1 MMAYIGKIHVKID
14 NVDYLAK
21 ITDDGMAVL
30 PNGDEKK
37 LTDEQSAT
45 VKEKLE
51 EVKQALASTEPLTM
65 PPKDEEKE
73 SPTVEAAEEK
83 EPEAPVESEKPA
95 EPAAQPEHK
104 MLASEIP
111 GKYEAEN
118 FKKQKKEKG
127 KASTVVAIIFA
138 ILFVAETAAVGVGYA
153 MGYVDVNIPGIT
165 SSANGGYIETSGG
178 EVTNIQPAQ

>member
-14 NVDYLAK
+14 GTDYLAK
-21 ITDDGMAVL
+21 ITDDGIAVL
-30 PNGDEKK
+30 PNGNEKK
-37 LTDEQSAT
+37 LTDEQFAT

-51 EVKQALASTEPLTM
+51 EAKQTLAGTEPLTM
-65 PPKDEEKE
+65 PPKDEKKE
-73 SPTVEAAEEK
+73 SPTTEAAEDAAPDVPI
-83 EPEAPVESEKPA
+83 EPEKPTEPVS
-95 EPAAQPEHK
+95 QPEQK
-104 MLASEIP
+104 MLASEIS

-138 ILFVAETAAVGVGYA
+138 ILFIAETAAVGVGYA

-165 SSANGGYIETSGG
+165 SSANGGYIETNGG

>member
-1 MMAYIGKIHVKID
+1 MMAYIGKIHIKID
-14 NVDYLAK
+14 DTDYLAK
-21 ITDDGMAVL
+21 ITDDGIAVL

-37 LTDEQSAT
+37 LTDEQFAT

-51 EVKQALASTEPLTM
+51 EAKQALASTDPLTM
-65 PPKDEEKE
+65 PPKDETKE
-73 SPTVEAAEEK
+73 SPDAEAAEEN
-83 EPEAPVESEKPA
+83 EPATPVEPDKPA
-95 EPAAQPEHK
+95 EPVVQPEHK
-104 MLASEIP
+104 MLVSEIS

-118 FKKQKKEKG
+118 YKKQKKEKG

-138 ILFVAETAAVGVGYA
+138 ILFIAETAAVGVGYA

-165 SSANGGYIETSGG
+165 SSANGGYIETSGS